1 MINHLKEFFSSPPRQ
16 LKGWELPLAGLLL
29 TAGLTVAVSALQAA
43 APDKQAKSAD
53 SPALP
58 PSLQAVQEQQ
68 EQAVDST
75 ALPPNLQAAAP
86 QQQKQAVEAPVSAAS
101 FDAPVPPQQ
110 EQAVEAPAAP
120 SFDAAQE
127 QQEQAVEPLA
137 TAPSFDAAQEQ
148 QEQAVEAPAEAPSYE
163 AAAPQKLDKGVDSTS
178 VAMPSAKWNPKAQ
191 AARKGTIAQAPNS
204 DNSLADGT
212 YLYGQSSQAGQVGKE
227 YLVFEARQG
236 KVVGAMYMPSSEFAC
251 FHGTL
256 NSKQMNLTVVNPYDE
271 TALSHTIARQQ
282 HSQIAAVGNQ
292 LNYNNTLDSVTY
304 PYSVGLEGYQP
315 IAQVGDKDKQIL
327 NTCRS
332 NYQTAGWNR

>member
-110 EQAVEAPAAP
+110 EQAVEAPA
-120 SFDAAQE
+120 
-127 QQEQAVEPLA
+127 
-137 TAPSFDAAQEQ
+137 APSFDAAQEQ

>member
-86 QQQKQAVEAPVSAAS
+86 QQQKQAVEAPVSAPS
-101 FDAPVPPQQ
+101 FDAAVPPQQ
-110 EQAVEAPAAP
+110 EQAVEPP
-120 SFDAAQE
+120 
-127 QQEQAVEPLA
+127 A
-137 TAPSFDAAQEQ
+137 TAPSFDAAREQ
-148 QEQAVEAPAEAPSYE
+148 QEQAVDAPAEAPSFE

-282 HSQIAAVGNQ
+282 PSQIAAVGNQ